1 MEKLARDIESQGGIV
16 ISTSQSAGERTS
28 NPNQTRIQAIRSN
41 DTFYKP
47 QQQHQQQQQQAI
59 PSTSSST
66 ASTSSSST
74 SSTVPMEVSG
84 TI

>member
-41 DTFYKP
+41 DTLYKP
-47 QQQHQQQQQQAI
+47 QQQQQAI
-59 PSTSSST
+59 
-66 ASTSSSST
+66 ASTSSSS
-74 SSTVPMEVSG
+74 STGSAVIPMQISG
-84 TI
+84 IIFF